1 MKCSLKRIAIMASLM
16 LVLACTANSD
26 FKGGLAAYE
35 RGDYVTA
42 MREWLPL
49 AKQGFASAQHNIGL
63 MYRKGQGVPQDYAKA
78 RLWFKK
84 AAVQGYD
91 PAQMNMAILYREG
104 WGVPQDYAAAAEW
117 YRMAALRGNV
127 EGQYNLGVFYWNGTG
142 VSRNRIQAYVWSSL
156 AAVLYPPG
164 RLRDDAIGLREAAH
178 SAMTATQRD
187 VAEREAAFRL
197 GWAYHVGQGTE
208 ADPGEALK
216 FYCRSA
222 ELGLDAAGF
231 MMDTDSTPELRRQV
245 MAVAVTGVD
254 PLKWAT
260 TVATEIDQGLRFASG
275 VDLPSLAS
283 VAAEGCRS
291 RP

>member
-1 MKCSLKRIAIMASLM
+1 MLADRDAISEESWPNREIQIKEMKCSLKRIAIMASLM

-127 EGQYNLGVFYWNGTG
+127 EGQYNLGVFYWNGMG
-142 VSRNRIQAYVWSSL
+142 VSRNRIQTYVWSSL
-156 AAVLYPPG
+156 SAVLYPPG
-164 RLRDDAIGLREAAH
+164 RLRDDAIVPAIYPQGR
-178 SAMTATQRD
+178 
-187 VAEREAAFRL
+187 
-197 GWAYHVGQGTE
+197 GWA
-208 ADPGEALK
+208 
-216 FYCRSA
+216 
-222 ELGLDAAGF
+222 
-231 MMDTDSTPELRRQV
+231 
-245 MAVAVTGVD
+245 
-254 PLKWAT
+254 
-260 TVATEIDQGLRFASG
+260 
-275 VDLPSLAS
+275 
-283 VAAEGCRS
+283 S